1 MTNAEAL
8 EIIEGLRGEAP
19 HYNFGLL
26 EILEI
31 MTDELEAGGHQYFVE
46 VYTPK
51 ERSAYFILMAGFR
64 KMFFSQA
71 KKSA

>member
-8 EIIEGLRGEAP
+8 KIIQSLRGEAP

-31 MTDELEAGGHQYFVE
+31 MTDELEAGGLAYFQE
-46 VYTPK
+46 VYTP
-51 ERSAYFILMAGFR
+51 EQRQAYSVLMVEFQE
-64 KMFFSQA
+64 MFLEKA
-71 KKSA
+71 A